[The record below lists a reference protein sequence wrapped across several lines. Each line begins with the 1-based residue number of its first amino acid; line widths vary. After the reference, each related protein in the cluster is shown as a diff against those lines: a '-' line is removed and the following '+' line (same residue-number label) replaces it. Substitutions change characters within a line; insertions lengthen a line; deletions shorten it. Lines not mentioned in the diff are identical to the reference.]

1 MGKIANQY
9 KDCLEY
15 IEKYWNKVIVK
26 NPKKN
31 PLNSHFIQVPKPYLT
46 PNEKKFKYIFYWDT
60 FFMFRGLL
68 GNKRVGIMEDMIEN
82 FIYLF
87 KKYGIV
93 PNFNSHAATGR
104 SQPPFLSTMIF
115 DVYETTQDKKWLEK
129 KMHYAKLEYMNVW
142 YDKNKAYNHTVPGYT
157 LSKYGDRD
165 VGYSH
170 TAELESGWDFTSR
183 FYNRC
188 GDFLPIDLNSYLYKY
203 ERDFLRIAEIFDYK
217 KEKKF
222 WEKQSQARKAEM
234 YKYCWNKK
242 ENFFFDYDFINRK
255 QSRFYSLA
263 GFVPLWAG
271 IADYSDAKKMLNKLS
286 KFESDYGLTATS
298 SDSLAPNILSSDIPD
313 IYKGAIDSLLKPKQ
327 WDYPNIWPPIE
338 YLTVVGLLRYGFIDD
353 AARIM
358 RKSLAAQAK
367 IFRKY
372 HTFFEKIDG
381 VAGDKARSHHYE
393 TQEGFGWTNAVFY
406 RYVKLLEIIEDKGHE
421 ALYKRP
427 KPEGPPYRFQVAH

>member
-1 MGKIANQY
+1 MGRLSLNY
-9 KDCLEY
+9 KDCLDY
-15 IEKYWNKVIVK
+15 IEKYWNKILVED
-26 NPKKN
+26 PKKHKFN
-31 PLNSHFIQVPKPYLT
+31 AHHIPVPKPYLT
-46 PNEKKFKYIFYWDT
+46 PNDKKFKYVFYWDT

-68 GNKRVGIMEDMIEN
+68 GTKRVEIMKDMIEN

-87 KKYGIV
+87 KRFGIV

-115 DVYETTQDKKWLEK
+115 DVYEITQDKKWLEK
-129 KMHYAKLEYMNVW
+129 KMQYAKLEYMHVW
-142 YDKNKAYNHTVPGYT
+142 HDKKKAYNHRVPGFP

-188 GDFLPIDLNSYLYKY
+188 GDFLPVDLNSYLYKY
-203 ERDFLRIAEIFDYK
+203 ERDFLRICEIFNYK

-222 WEKQSQARKAEM
+222 WQKQSETRKREI
-234 YKYCWNKK
+234 YKYCWNKE
-242 ENFFFDYDFINRK
+242 ENFFFDYDYVNRK
-255 QSRFYSLA
+255 QSRFYALS

-271 IADYSDAKKMLNKLS
+271 VPAYEDAKAMIKNLS
-286 KFESDYGLTATS
+286 KFESDYGLIATS
-298 SDSLAPNILSSDIPD
+298 SDSLAPNVISANVPD
-313 IYKGAIDSLLKPKQ
+313 TYKGAIESLLKPKQ

-338 YLTVVGLLRYGFIDD
+338 YLTVIGLLRYGFIDE
-353 AARIM
+353 AVRIM
-358 RKSLAAQAK
+358 KKSLAAQAK

-381 VAGDKARSHHYE
+381 VRGDKAKSHIYE
-393 TQEGFGWTNAVFY
+393 TQEGFGWTNAVFF
-406 RYVKLLEIIEDKGHE
+406 RYVKLLEVIEDKGSNV
-421 ALYKRP
+421 LYKQP
-427 KPEGPPYRFQVAH
+427 KPDIPPYLFAVAH